1 MNLNLDLKFYS
12 LTVIDFFEESKS
24 WQAEEFILNCQDHK
38 KELEE
43 ISIRRKNNRYYGC
56 RLEIG
61 HLIDFLRKLLWF
73 NLSGIYPAG
82 MRRDDY
88 ELMINIFK
96 RYTHPTYINKVEA
109 EALPRVLSDKNRSPH
124 FPDIEYKNEFGRLN
138 DSIDIFSKSVRAMM
152 SLLNDRDIVSADLYD
167 NLKTDDDIENKI
179 FGMVLSEDYEDKL
192 QDIFHLIQTW
202 GGITGRQIYIRG
214 NGFNW
219 DEILPKYKNM
229 VDECLKVDKVNKDTI
244 SNLCQVVKEI
254 NASIKY
260 LGISFITKHVRFW
273 LYRNLK
279 QNALP
284 IYDSIMAKT
293 VMNKQSVQI
302 WNLEEYWLQMY
313 YKSLELKIDLM
324 PLERQI
330 FKYAFDRR

>member
-1 MNLNLDLKFYS
+1 MALYYKHYKGNIYRFLHEAKHS
-12 LTVIDFFEESKS
+12 ESK
-24 WQAEEFILNCQDHK
+24 EEFVIYQALYGNNEIWARSKDMFYGYVEVDGVEQLRFK
-38 KELEE
+38 E
-43 ISIRRKNNRYYGC
+43 ISK
-56 RLEIG
+56 
-61 HLIDFLRKLLWF
+61 
-73 NLSGIYPAG
+73 
-82 MRRDDY
+82 
-88 ELMINIFK
+88 
-96 RYTHPTYINKVEA
+96 A
-109 EALPRVLSDKNRSPH
+109 EALSIVANNDNFPPY
-124 FPDIEYKNEFGRLN
+124 FPDIEYTNEFGRLN

-152 SLLNDRDIVSADLYD
+152 TLLNDREIISVDLYD

-202 GGITGRQIYIRG
+202 GGVTGRHIYIRG

-219 DEILPKYKNM
+219 DDILPKYKILVN
-229 VDECLKVDKVNKDTI
+229 ECLKVKEVNENTI
-244 SNLCQVVKEI
+244 STLCQLVREI
-254 NASIKY
+254 IASIKY
-260 LGISFITKHVRFW
+260 LGVSFITKHVRFW
-273 LYRNLK
+273 LYRNLGK
-279 QNALP
+279 NALP

>member
-1 MNLNLDLKFYS
+1 MALYYKHYKGNIYRFLHEAKHS
-12 LTVIDFFEESKS
+12 ESKEELVIY
-24 WQAEEFILNCQDHK
+24 QALYGNNEIWARPKDMFYGYVEVDGVEQLRFK
-38 KELEE
+38 E
-43 ISIRRKNNRYYGC
+43 ISK
-56 RLEIG
+56 
-61 HLIDFLRKLLWF
+61 
-73 NLSGIYPAG
+73 
-82 MRRDDY
+82 
-88 ELMINIFK
+88 
-96 RYTHPTYINKVEA
+96 A
-109 EALPRVLSDKNRSPH
+109 EALSIVTNNDNFPPY
-124 FPDIEYKNEFGRLN
+124 FPDIEYTNEFGRLN

-152 SLLNDRDIVSADLYD
+152 TLLNDREIISVDLYD

-202 GGITGRQIYIRG
+202 GGVTGRHIYIRG

-219 DEILPKYKNM
+219 DDILPKYKILVN
-229 VDECLKVDKVNKDTI
+229 ECLKVKEVNENTI
-244 SNLCQVVKEI
+244 STLCQLVREI
-254 NASIKY
+254 IASIKY
-260 LGISFITKHVRFW
+260 LGVSFITKHVRFW
-273 LYRNLK
+273 LYRNLGK
-279 QNALP
+279 NALP

-302 WNLEEYWLQMY
+302 WNLEEYWLQRY

>member
-1 MNLNLDLKFYS
+1 MALYYKHYKGNIYRFLHEAKHS
-12 LTVIDFFEESKS
+12 ESK
-24 WQAEEFILNCQDHK
+24 EEFVIYQALYGNNEIWARPKDMFFGYVEVDGVEQLRFK
-38 KELEE
+38 E
-43 ISIRRKNNRYYGC
+43 ISK
-56 RLEIG
+56 
-61 HLIDFLRKLLWF
+61 
-73 NLSGIYPAG
+73 
-82 MRRDDY
+82 
-88 ELMINIFK
+88 
-96 RYTHPTYINKVEA
+96 A
-109 EALPRVLSDKNRSPH
+109 EALSIVTNNDNFPPY
-124 FPDIEYKNEFGRLN
+124 FPDIKYTNEFGRLN
-138 DSIDIFSKSVRAMM
+138 DGIDIFSKSVRAMM
-152 SLLNDRDIVSADLYD
+152 TLLNDREIISVDLYD

-202 GGITGRQIYIRG
+202 GGVTGRHIYIRG

-219 DEILPKYKNM
+219 DDILPKYKILVN
-229 VDECLKVDKVNKDTI
+229 ECLKVKEVNENTI
-244 SNLCQVVKEI
+244 STLCQLVREI
-254 NASIKY
+254 IASIKY
-260 LGISFITKHVRFW
+260 LGVSFITKHVRFW
-273 LYRNLK
+273 LYRNLGK
-279 QNALP
+279 NALP